1 MKSNLEEISRNT
13 NVAES
18 GPTPKQLA
26 VFLSVCRLGSVQA
39 AAEEAGVARQ
49 AVSRMVGQLEDLLGA
64 RLFEREARGVR
75 PTEFGASLLPH
86 AESVIRGLEA
96 VAGMRTLGK
105 MPRQPLV
112 VATLEHVF
120 DRIGA
125 QFVVAF
131 AKAEPAVTLSIQEY
145 SDDEA
150 LAALSARRCELALV
164 TGPFDERIFRAT
176 PLMRTRLVVRMRADH
191 PLAQANVIRREDL
204 IQYPLIGRGRAWR
217 SFREGVGARLLEG
230 ADILT
235 ETTSA
240 ALEEGILRGTD
251 AVAVGYDYA
260 LQKSA
265 GIATRPF
272 ERLDGDTGRIL
283 AVVENRVGLRSKAAE
298 ALKKA
303 LREWASSAGV
313 ETCGCGGECQCG
325 CNCGHCTESS
335 TEHSERGN
343 VRCGNCNGCGN
354 CGHGHKKVSM
364 LENEENVEKNEAS
377 KEPSKEPRERRS
389 EDFKF

>member
-1 MKSNLEEISRNT
+1 MKSNLDEISRNI
-13 NVAES
+13 NVAEL

-26 VFLSVCRLGSVQA
+26 IFLSVCRLGSVRA

-49 AVSRMVGQLEDLLGA
+49 AVSRMIGQLEALLGA
-64 RLFEREARGVR
+64 KLFEREARGVR

-96 VAGMRTLGK
+96 VAGMRTLGQ

-125 QFVVAF
+125 QFVIDF
-131 AKAEPAVTLSIQEY
+131 TRAEPAVTLSIEEC

-176 PLMRTRLVVRMRADH
+176 PLMRTRLVAQMRANH
-191 PLAQANVIRREDL
+191 PLAKQERIRREDVTHYSL
-204 IQYPLIGRGRAWR
+204 ISRGRAWR
-217 SFREGVGARLLEG
+217 SFREDLRGRAWVGGDVLV
-230 ADILT
+230 

-240 ALEEGILRGTD
+240 SIEDGILRETD
-251 AVAVGYDYA
+251 AVAIGYDYA
-260 LQKSA
+260 LRPVE
-265 GIATRPF
+265 GIVVRSF
-272 ERLDGDTGRIL
+272 EGVEGDPGRVL
-283 AVVENRVGLRSKAAE
+283 AIVENRAGLRSKAAE

-303 LREWASSAGV
+303 LRQWATTAGV

-325 CNCGHCTESS
+325 CNCGHCVGHTKV
-335 TEHSERGN
+335 G
-343 VRCGNCNGCGN
+343 GCG
-354 CGHGHKKVSM
+354 
-364 LENEENVEKNEAS
+364 A
-377 KEPSKEPRERRS
+377 
-389 EDFKF
+389 